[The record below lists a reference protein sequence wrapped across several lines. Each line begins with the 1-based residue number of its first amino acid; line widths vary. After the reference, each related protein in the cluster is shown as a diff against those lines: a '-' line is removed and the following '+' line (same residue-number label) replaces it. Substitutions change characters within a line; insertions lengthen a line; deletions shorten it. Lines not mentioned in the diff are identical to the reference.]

1 MSTSEIHLNSQYC
14 IKTQHGNEPTCIA
27 LQWNTKLQLN
37 LNLAAPY
44 NVHVGYQARETVLHW
59 DMQTPRGENTTRNRV
74 FLTKFE
80 LFGQTID
87 EKRNTVLCV

>member
-14 IKTQHGNEPTCIA
+14 ITTQLGNEPTCIA

-44 NVHVGYQARETVLHW
+44 NVHVVYQTRETVFHW
-59 DMQTPRGENTTRNRV
+59 DMQTPRGELKIRHAAEY
-74 FLTKFE
+74 F
-80 LFGQTID
+80 
-87 EKRNTVLCV
+87 